1 MLYRRYIK
9 RFFDIVLA
17 SFAILIL
24 SPLFIIISIYVAIT
38 MGFPVLFSQDRIGK
52 DEVPFKLYKFRSMT
66 NAKDKNGNLL
76 DESKRLTKAGK
87 LLRSTSLDELPE
99 LFSILKGDMSFVG
112 PRPLPTYY
120 GPYFHKKERAR
131 HTVLGG
137 LIPADD
143 LSGKTMT
150 TWEEQFKY
158 DVYYAKHVSF
168 LLDARTIGVTFRILI
183 DRMKNDYGEE
193 SIERPH
199 LNVYRSDEIIPDDVR
214 KEWEAKGVTVK

>member
-1 MLYRRYIK
+1 MYKNSIK
-9 RFFDIVLA
+9 RCLDI
-17 SFAILIL
+17 IL
-24 SPLFIIISIYVAIT
+24 SLLAIIILLPLFIIITIYVAVT

-87 LLRSTSLDELPE
+87 FLRSTSLDELPE

-120 GPYFHKKERAR
+120 GPYFHKKERIR
-131 HTVLGG
+131 HTVVGG
-137 LIPADD
+137 LIPCDD
-143 LSGKTMT
+143 LSGKTMIS
-150 TWEEQFKY
+150 WEEQFKY

-168 LLDARTIGVTFRILI
+168 ILDVRIIIATIGILI

-199 LNVYRSDEIIPDDVR
+199 LNEYRKDE
-214 KEWEAKGVTVK
+214 AL